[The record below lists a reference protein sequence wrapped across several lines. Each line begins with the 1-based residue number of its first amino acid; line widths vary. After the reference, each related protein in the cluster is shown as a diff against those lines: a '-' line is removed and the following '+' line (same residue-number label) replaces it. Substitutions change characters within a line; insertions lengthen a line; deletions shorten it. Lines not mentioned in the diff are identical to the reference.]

1 MTVTAPEA
9 PASPSPSGGRRLRL
23 LVGGG
28 FVAVAAITALIIAL
42 VVGSG
47 GAPKVVVTNVPTPS
61 AADAAAC
68 RTLQGLLPESIG
80 DGLHTRGVTPDSPL
94 LHAWGTPAAVLRCGV
109 PRPASYSSTAIPGSI
124 DGIGWYSEQVG
135 DATVFTTL
143 NRSPRVSVAL
153 PKAYP
158 IPFDLL
164 VSLSPALKQAT
175 QATSVA

>member
-1 MTVTAPEA
+1 VTVTAPDA
-9 PASPSPSGGRRLRL
+9 PPSSPTHRVRL
-23 LVGGG
+23 LIGAG
-28 FVAVAAITALIIAL
+28 FAVVALVTALVIGL

-47 GAPKVVVTNVPTPS
+47 GAPKVVVSNVPTPS

-68 RTLQGLLPESIG
+68 RSLQALLPESIG
-80 DGLHTRGVTPDSPL
+80 DGLHTRGVQPASPL

-109 PRPASYSSTAIPGSI
+109 PRPASYSSNAIPGSI

-143 NRSPRVSVAL
+143 NRAPRVSVAV
-153 PKAYP
+153 PKDYT

-175 QATSVA
+175 RPTSVA